1 MKIILFWDE
10 IDSNKSNNFILLE
23 RPTQHTTKALLS
35 CMSLLYPS
43 CFNKRQ
49 F

>member
-10 IDSNKSNNFILLE
+10 IDSNKSNNFILLK

-35 CMSLLYPS
+35 MSLLYPG